1 MALKIKSFSEEQIIE
16 RLRFD
21 NPWWDNSEIPK
32 FYKQWKRRLYF
43 DLFYQL
49 VLQKNIKRAVV
60 LMGPRR
66 VGKTVMLYQ
75 TIQQLIDEGIPAS
88 KICYISVETPI
99 YNNIGLE
106 QLLRLCMKAQNDISA
121 EGLYVFFDEIQ
132 YLKEWEVHLKT
143 LVDSFHDTK
152 FIVSGSAAAALKL
165 KSNESGAG
173 RFRDFT
179 LPPLTFHEYI
189 HLKGEEKLLNKIS
202 IEDDNW
208 GSFSFIGSTDYEL
221 FNKHF
226 IDYINYGG
234 YPEVVFNPQIQSDP
248 GQYIRNDIID
258 KVLLR
263 DLPSLYGIRD
273 VQELNALFNVI
284 AYNTGNEF
292 NLEELSKQSGVD
304 KQTIKKYIEY
314 LEAAYLIKV
323 IYPVGINTKRFLRA
337 ARFKIYLTNPSM
349 RCALFAPIKYTDEQM
364 MGSMV
369 ETAIFSQW
377 MHWGNVP
384 LHYAAWNSGEVDM
397 IMTEPSQKP
406 KWVLEVKWSNL
417 FFDNPGKLKS
427 LIKYASENNKKKVFA
442 TSINKTGVKIAG
454 GIIILFFP
462 AASYCYQVGKNSL
475 DNKKETLLLE
485 SLE

>member
-1 MALKIKSFSEEQIIE
+1 MKIRPFSEEQIIE
-16 RLRFD
+16 RLRLD
-21 NPWWDNSEIPK
+21 NPWWEKKSIPN
-32 FYKQWKRRLYF
+32 FYKQWKKRLYF
-43 DLFYQL
+43 DLFYGL
-49 VLQKNIKRAVV
+49 VIQKSIKRAVV

-66 VGKTVMLYQ
+66 AGKTVMLFQ
-75 TIQQLIDEGIPAS
+75 TIQQLIDDGVIPQ

-106 QLLRLCMKAQNDISA
+106 QLFSLCKKALGDDSPDQFYI
-121 EGLYVFFDEIQ
+121 FFDEIQ
-132 YLKEWEVHLKT
+132 YLKEWEIHLKT

-173 RFRDFT
+173 RFTDFT

-189 HLKGEEKLLNKIS
+189 HLKEQQHLLKKVTINDEE
-202 IEDDNW
+202 W
-208 GSFSFIGSTDYEL
+208 GVFTFTGSHHYEA
-221 FNKHF
+221 FNQHF
-226 IDYINYGG
+226 IDYINFGG
-234 YPEVVFNPQIQSDP
+234 YPEVVFNPQIQADP

-304 KQTIKKYIEY
+304 KVTIKKYIEY
-314 LEAAYLIKV
+314 LEAAFLIKV

-349 RCALFAPIKYTDEQM
+349 RCALFSPVKVDDEH
-364 MGSMV
+364 MGQMV

-377 MHWGNVP
+377 MHWGDVP

-397 IMTEPSQKP
+397 IMTETSNKP
-406 KWVLEVKWSNL
+406 KWVLEVKWSNIY
-417 FFDNPGKLKS
+417 FNNPGKLKS
-427 LIKYASENNKKKVFA
+427 LIKYSVENGKKKVFA
-442 TSINKTGVKIAG
+442 TSINETGVKKAG
-454 GIIILFFP
+454 GITILFFP

-475 DNKKETLLLE
+475 DDKKQRLLLE